1 MSARSHI
8 YTYGT
13 HADIDRTH
21 DKKTIEGDLFQAFVA
36 AGAISKANADDPKK
50 SSFVRCARTD
60 KGVHAAG
67 NVISLKLIVEDE
79 DVVKKVNEA
88 LVPQIRVW
96 GIERTNNSFSSYQL
110 VDSRIYEYLIPTH
123 SFLPPHPRSFM
134 GRKCEEWASKKAEL
148 DQWRARQEEVESYW
162 EKVDA
167 EVIKPILDDYDEE
180 TRSILEKALYLHGE
194 DAGTSDKPV
203 EAPSREE
210 GNSNKRRG
218 ASPVEATGEDA
229 SLPRESEPPPQVSEI
244 DTSQPGSV
252 PAGTAEQSTTEP
264 DAFTKRSSQIT
275 DAIKRLRQAYLT
287 AKREYRIPASRLDRV
302 RKCLSLYIGTKNFHN
317 FTVDKTFRDPSANRV
332 IKSFVVNEK
341 PITINGTEWL
351 SLKVH
356 GQSFMMHQIR
366 KMIGMVALVVRC
378 GCDPLRISE
387 AMGVASF
394 SIPKA
399 PSLGLLLER
408 PIFNTYNQ
416 RAGKEFG
423 KEAID
428 FDKFKAEMDEFK
440 QREIY
445 ERMYRDEEKDNVFGN
460 FFNHVDNYPEPT
472 FLYVTSGGVEA
483 TKTEEAGAG
492 ERVEKKVPAK
502 AEADGESE
510 DDTKEDDKLGAE
522 G

>member
-1 MSARSHI
+1 MACSCK
-8 YTYGT
+8 YTKQEGRT
-13 HADIDRTH
+13 GADRCRTNDR
-21 DKKTIEGDLFQAFVA
+21 KTIEGDLFQAFVA

-79 DVVKKVNEA
+79 DIVKKINDN

-96 GIERTNNSFSSYQL
+96 GFERTNNSFSSYQF

-134 GRKCEEWASKKAEL
+134 GRKCEDWATKKGALDEWR
-148 DQWRARQEEVESYW
+148 DRQKEVEGYW
-162 EKVDA
+162 DKVDE
-167 EVIKPILDDYDEE
+167 EVIKPILEEYDPEI
-180 TRSILEKALYLHGE
+180 RSILEKALYLHGDE
-194 DAGTSDKPV
+194 VDG
-203 EAPSREE
+203 
-210 GNSNKRRG
+210 
-218 ASPVEATGEDA
+218 
-229 SLPRESEPPPQVSEI
+229 
-244 DTSQPGSV
+244 TSQPAQPAISTERDDV
-252 PAGTAEQSTTEP
+252 PLNGEEGEALAEADVASLEQPTKTEP
-264 DAFTKRSSQIT
+264 NPTPKRSPEIT

-287 AKREYRIPASRLDRV
+287 AKRAYRIPSSRLDRL
-302 RKCLSLYIGTKNFHN
+302 RHCLSMYNGTKNFHN
-317 FTVDKTFRDPSANRV
+317 FTVDKTFRDPSAKRV
-332 IKSFVVNEK
+332 IKSFVVHDK
-341 PITINGTEWL
+341 PILINGTEWV

-366 KMIGMVALVVRC
+366 KMVGMVALVVRC
-378 GCDPLRISE
+378 GCDPRRIYE
-387 AMGVASF
+387 AMGSDSF

-408 PIFNTYNQ
+408 TLFDSYNK
-416 RAGKEFG
+416 RAGTEFG

-428 FDKFKAEMDEFK
+428 FDKFRAEMDEFK

-445 ERMYRDEEKDNVFGN
+445 ERMYGDEEKDNVFGN
-460 FFNHVDNYPEPT
+460 FFNHVDNFPEPT

-483 TKTEEAGAG
+483 TKTQGLDSG
-492 ERVEKKVPAK
+492 RMNDKKPL
-502 AEADGESE
+502 AEAVVDGESE
-510 DDTKEDDKLGAE
+510 DDGKVEDDKLGAE